1 MSALSRQNPYIYVYK
16 CATYVGIHILFPCTY
31 THAYTYTYIADKRT
45 HAYIY
50 IERERVRGTE
60 IITYVH
66 TYMMQPKASSTRY
79 VTPEI

>member
-50 IERERVRGTE
+50 RERESERDRDNY
-60 IITYVH
+60 ICTYI
-66 TYMMQPKASSTRY
+66 YDAA
-79 VTPEI
+79 